1 MTGIDYHQVGM
12 WFGAI
17 GATATGVW
25 AWWLKNKRAAAETR
39 AEVAESDAGRTVA
52 DAQST
57 VYKLM
62 QGRLETVENDVRTL
76 RSELAAERAHSR
88 RLELHIWK
96 LEGLMRKA
104 GMEPPAF
111 IGTDSAS

>member
-1 MTGIDYHQVGM
+1 MGIDWQQVG
-12 WFGAI
+12 GYLSAV
-17 GATATGVW
+17 GLCATGAW
-25 AWWLKNKRAAAETR
+25 AWFLKHQRAAAETR

-57 VYKLM
+57 VYKLL
-62 QGRLETVENDVRTL
+62 QDRLTTVENDVRTL
-76 RSELAAERAHSR
+76 RQELAAERAHSR

-104 GMEPPAF
+104 GMEPPPFVDA
-111 IGTDSAS
+111 DPAP